1 MAGTDALPDS
11 WSLGFSEHWE
21 VEKNQRLILVFSVFS
36 QPSAK
41 VPALFSHP
49 LLGRLQQVEW
59 GAPYRSWGLWG
70 RRKMK
75 HPSLVAASNLPRQRF
90 PHLSPGPQPEKQ
102 VKPFWIS

>member
-49 LLGRLQQVEW
+49 LLGRPQQVEW
-59 GAPYRSWGLWG
+59 EAPYRGWGALG
-70 RRKMK
+70 EAEDEAPFPRCCFQPAQTEVP
-75 HPSLVAASNLPRQRF
+75 PSVTWPPAREA
-90 PHLSPGPQPEKQ
+90 G
-102 VKPFWIS
+102 